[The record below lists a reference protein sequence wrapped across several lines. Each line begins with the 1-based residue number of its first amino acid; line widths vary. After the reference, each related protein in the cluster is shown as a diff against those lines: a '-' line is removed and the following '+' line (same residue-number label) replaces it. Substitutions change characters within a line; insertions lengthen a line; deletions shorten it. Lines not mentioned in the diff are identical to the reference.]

1 MILAVAVDR
10 FMKDRASYCSD
21 KTLQVYASHLDVFYF
36 WIQNTYGKSL
46 QELDFKDFPEDD
58 NILQN
63 YILYLRKDYRN
74 VTNTTIR
81 SYVRPVKAL
90 LRYCYEEDYCKD
102 YLKGVKL
109 PKDDAVPPVPLLQE
123 EVEQLDAAFDLETMS
138 GIRNYCIVHLMLDC
152 GLRSQEVLHLQVTDV
167 DAAHHILHIRL
178 TKECKSRITMIP
190 EFLVERIREYI
201 AMSGHDSG
209 LVFRDLRS
217 GEPMTHNAIKQLF
230 AKLKKQAQLPR
241 LHAHLLRHTFGT
253 SYLVYGGNLEFLR
266 VLMGHSDYNVTKG
279 YVSMAA
285 QYRMLGVQVYRL
297 DDIFYKFT

>member
-1 MILAVAVDR
+1 MMLIEAADR
-10 FMKDRASYCSD
+10 FMKDRATYCSD
-21 KTLQVYASHLDVFYF
+21 KTLQVYAGHLDIFYS
-36 WIQNTYGKSL
+36 WLESTYGMSL
-46 QELDFKDFPEDD
+46 EDLSFEDFPETVIQD
-58 NILQN
+58 
-63 YILYLRKDYRN
+63 YILYLRKDYHSI
-74 VTNTTIR
+74 TNTTIR
-81 SYVRPVKAL
+81 SYVRPVKAF
-90 LRYCYEEDYCKD
+90 LRYCYEKDYCKD

-123 EVEQLDAAFDLETMS
+123 EVGQLDAVFVLESLS
-138 GIRNYCIVHLMLDC
+138 GLRNYCIVHLMLDC
-152 GLRSQEVLHLQVTDV
+152 GLRSQEVLHLQVQDM

-190 EFLVERIREYI
+190 EFLVQRIRKYLQ
-201 AMSGHDSG
+201 MSGHDSG
-209 LVFRDLRS
+209 FIFCDLRS

-230 AKLKKQAQLPR
+230 RKLKKQSGIPR

-297 DDIFYKFT
+297 DDIFYRFT

>member
-1 MILAVAVDR
+1 MILADAVSR
-10 FMKDRASYCSD
+10 FMKDRAAYCSD
-21 KTLQVYASHLDVFYF
+21 KTLQVYASHLDVFYS
-36 WIQNTYGKSL
+36 WLIHTYGKSL
-46 QELDFKDFPEDD
+46 QELTFDDFPDNV
-58 NILQN
+58 NILQD
-63 YILYLRKDYRN
+63 YILYLRRDYRH

-123 EVEQLDAAFDLETMS
+123 EVEQLDAAFDLGSLT

-167 DAAHHILHIRL
+167 DAVHHILHIRL

-190 EFLVERIREYI
+190 EFLVQHILQYL

-209 LVFRDLRS
+209 CVFRDARS
-217 GEPMTHNAIKQLF
+217 GEPMTDNAIKQLF
-230 AKLKKQAQLPR
+230 GKLKKQAQLPR

-266 VLMGHSDYNVTKG
+266 VLMGHGDYNVTKG